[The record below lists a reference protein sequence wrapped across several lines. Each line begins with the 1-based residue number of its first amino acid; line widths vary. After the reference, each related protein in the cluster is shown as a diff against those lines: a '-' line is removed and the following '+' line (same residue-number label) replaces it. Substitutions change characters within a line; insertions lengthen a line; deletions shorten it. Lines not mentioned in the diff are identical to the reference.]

1 MTDGSDTV
9 NGTISEALKA
19 DMVAKGIDMVATETI
34 LADLNAGLYD
44 GVTAVEVAGVPPVD
58 GVSIVPAG
66 AGIRFAVNVALARER
81 LAAFGLGLPGAA
93 VIQDDTVSLDR
104 AALVDLGERLYP
116 MTAWGVL
123 NGGSATS
130 YADRKKNGSLGP
142 GVFDAVRSGFELL
155 APLCEGKPKGVTPAY
170 VNPDGSPGESFL
182 VLKMR
187 AALLRAARYV
197 QRFGSPERPALPFFQ
212 MTSDGTD
219 AQLAAAYA
227 EYANHPWIKPL
238 IALTGTDPT
247 RPRSAKQPLLAAFTH
262 SSEGRPRRIFDR
274 AYGRRDSVI
283 ALPGGHG
290 QGFRVLAGVYRG
302 LLADGYRY
310 AYIGNVDNVGYYPD
324 PAELAVMALSGAEAA
339 FEFSYRTPVDIKGG
353 VLVMTADGRRTVA
366 DIGQAISFDRVKALE
381 AAGDRVLFNCAT
393 GLFDLSKL
401 VPRLDEIARRLPV
414 RVSDQDKDSGKYSQA
429 EQSTW
434 EVVGLLDAPI
444 GFAVEKGERFIAAK
458 LLAETVLASGAVVA
472 SGTVVAS
479 GAVAAS
485 GSGAGNLPADIAATA
500 VMMSEGLR
508 AVLSG
513 PCGLR
518 LENGVWKPA

>member
-1 MTDGSDTV
+1 M
-9 NGTISEALKA
+9 ISEALRA
-19 DMVAKGIDMVATETI
+19 DMEAKGIDLALTEAI

-44 GVTAVEVAGVPPVD
+44 GVQAVEASGVPPVD
-58 GVSIVPAG
+58 GVSLVPAG
-66 AGIRFAVNVALARER
+66 AAMSYRAPVAAARER
-81 LAAFGLGLPGAA
+81 LAAFGLGLPVGAVVDGGA
-93 VIQDDTVSLDR
+93 VSLDR

-116 MTAWGVL
+116 ATAWGVL

-142 GVFDAVRSGFELL
+142 GVFDVVRSGFELL
-155 APLCEGKPKGVTPAY
+155 APLCDGRPKGVGPAY

-197 QRFGSPERPALPFFQ
+197 ERFGTPERPALPFFQ
-212 MTSDGTD
+212 MTSDATD
-219 AQLAAAYA
+219 GPLRAAYA
-227 EYANHPWIKPL
+227 EYARHPWLEPL
-238 IALTGTDPT
+238 IERTGTDPT

-262 SSEGRPRRIFDR
+262 SSEGRPRRVFDA
-274 AYGRRDSVI
+274 AYGRRDSAI

-290 QGFRVLAGVYRG
+290 QGFRVLADVYRG

-310 AYIGNVDNVGYYPD
+310 AYLGNVDNVGYYPD

-353 VLVMTADGRRTVA
+353 VLVTTADGRRTVA
-366 DIGQAISFDRVKALE
+366 DIGQAISFDRVRALE
-381 AAGDRVLFNCAT
+381 AAGERVLFNCAT
-393 GLFDLSKL
+393 GLFDLARL

-414 RVSDQDKDSGKYSQA
+414 RVSDQDKDSGRYSQA

-434 EVVGLLDAPI
+434 EVVGLLDAPL

-458 LLAETVLASGAVVA
+458 LLAETVLASGAA
-472 SGTVVAS
+472 TEG
-479 GAVAAS
+479 
-485 GSGAGNLPADIAATA
+485 LPDDVAATA
-500 VMMSEGLR
+500 RMMSEGLR
-508 AVLSG
+508 SVLAG

-518 LENGVWKPA
+518 LERGAWKPAL